1 MSFVYPWFLWAL
13 TALSVPI
20 IIHLFNFR
28 RYKKVYFTNVRF
40 LKELQIESKSKS
52 RLKEFLILL
61 LRCLTI
67 ACLVLA
73 FAQPVILNE
82 RTDNSPEKAIS
93 IYLDNSFSTENVSKL
108 GPVFQLEKVKCKEI
122 IKAFSNSCKFHLITN
137 DFEGKHQRLLTKQDA
152 LNAIDE
158 IKVSSATKK
167 LSSVIERQTAFLKNN
182 SLRSNKIYCLSD
194 AQKSTFNLQDCDLDT
209 AISIT
214 FLPLEVN
221 TVNNVYIDS
230 CWFGTPVQQKGQI
243 LHLFARIVNNS
254 GSSIEAGSVKLYIN
268 KQQVALSSYSAMP
281 NESRE
286 VDFKFECKN
295 DGLNFGSLRIEDY
308 PITFDDELFFSFNS
322 KINVRVLLINGRSQA
337 STNPFTQ
344 LFNSDALFQFQSFN
358 EQTIDYGFFKT
369 SDIIVLNQLEEITSG
384 LQSEILKFVKQGGSI
399 FIVPSSKLNVINFN
413 RMLSQLN
420 LPLLSDLDT
429 ARSRMKEIDFQ
440 MPFYNGVF
448 DKKDERMNV
457 PMVLSHYSLLKS
469 NRTDFESVL
478 KLQNGDDFLGVS
490 SSEGGECYLMSSALD
505 NNASN
510 FGKHALFVPSVYI
523 MCLNSLKQ
531 SPLYFKVSSNEAI
544 SIKQN
549 IQQKE
554 KPALIKALES
564 TIETIPESRLINNQL
579 TLFTQNQITKP
590 GFYQIFQNDS
600 IIAPLAFNYARVESN
615 LDCYASNEIKAI
627 IERKGWKNASVMDSN
642 ENNLTQTLLENE
654 QGKHLWKLFI
664 FLALLFVVLEI
675 LLLRL
680 LK

>member
-1 MSFVYPWFLWAL
+1 M
-13 TALSVPI
+13 
-20 IIHLFNFR
+20 
-28 RYKKVYFTNVRF
+28 
-40 LKELQIESKSKS
+40 
-52 RLKEFLILL
+52 
-61 LRCLTI
+61 RCLTI

-243 LHLFARIVNNS
+243 LHLHARIVNNS

-295 DGLNFGSLRIEDY
+295 DGLNFGLLKIEDY

-399 FIVPSSKLNVINFN
+399 FIVPSSKLNGINFN

-420 LPLLSDLDT
+420 LPLFSDLDT
-429 ARSRMKEIDFQ
+429 SRSRMKEIDFQ

-457 PMVLSHYSLLKS
+457 PMVLSHYPLLKS
-469 NRTDFESVL
+469 NRTDFESIL

-490 SSEGGECYLMSSALD
+490 SSDGGECYLMSSALD

-564 TIETIPESRLINNQL
+564 TIETIPESRLIINQL

-615 LDCYASNEIKAI
+615 LDCYTSNEIKAI
-627 IERKGWKNASVMDSN
+627 IERKGWKNVSVMDAN
-642 ENNLTQTLLENE
+642 ENNLTQTLLESE